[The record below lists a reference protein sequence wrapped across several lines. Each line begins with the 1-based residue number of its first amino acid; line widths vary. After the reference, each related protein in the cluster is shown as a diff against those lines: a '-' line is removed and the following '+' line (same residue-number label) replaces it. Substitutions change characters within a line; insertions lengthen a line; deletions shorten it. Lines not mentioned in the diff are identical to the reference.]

1 MGCKNN
7 GSSNLPTFILDT
19 CSYSCILAVMIER
32 TNAFKVGDKS
42 FLTLADAQKYELV
55 ELAKQNDGIVQPE
68 NVANWL
74 LANKD
79 KVLDILTTTSTS
91 KPKARR
97 INGGT
102 KMRKVNPATALAVK
116 ESVRISLPPKPTSP
130 PTIKLPENVTV

>member
-1 MGCKNN
+1 
-7 GSSNLPTFILDT
+7 
-19 CSYSCILAVMIER
+19 MIER
-32 TNAFKVGDKS
+32 TNAFKVGDKG

-55 ELAKQNDGIVQPE
+55 ELARQVDGIVQPE
-68 NVANWL
+68 TVADWL
-74 LANKD
+74 LAHKD

-116 ESVRISLPPKPTSP
+116 ESVRISLPPKPISP
-130 PTIKLPENVTV
+130 PTIKLPDNVTV